1 MSGVAASSATVKM
14 SAPRSRRRATSA
26 RVIVVGFDR
35 IDTGIVAGS
44 MRSVQLFSTLTASAS
59 ERGWV
64 IIEMHIRWNGL
75 AAPSR
80 ATVSITVASGTAGQ
94 STRMKLRSA

>member
-1 MSGVAASSATVKM
+1 MSEPM
-14 SAPRSRRRATSA
+14 SRRSFTSS

-35 IDTGIVAGS
+35 IEIGI
-44 MRSVQLFSTLTASAS
+44 RSGSTLSVHFFRTVTVSAS

-64 IIEMHIRWNGL
+64 IIEMHMRWKGVSGS
-75 AAPSR
+75 AATR
-80 ATVSITVASGTAGQ
+80 AAISSIGAAGQ

>member
-1 MSGVAASSATVKM
+1 
-14 SAPRSRRRATSA
+14 
-26 RVIVVGFDR
+26 
-35 IDTGIVAGS
+35 
-44 MRSVQLFSTLTASAS
+44 MRSVHAFSTLTVSAS

-64 IIEMHIRWNGL
+64 IIEMHMRWNGL

-80 ATVSITVASGTAGQ
+80 ATMSIVCASGTAGQ